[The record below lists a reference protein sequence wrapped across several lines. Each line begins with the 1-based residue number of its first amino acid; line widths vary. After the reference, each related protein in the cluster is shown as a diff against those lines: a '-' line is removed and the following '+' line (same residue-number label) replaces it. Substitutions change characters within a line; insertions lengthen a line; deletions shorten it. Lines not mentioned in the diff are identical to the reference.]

1 LSACAR
7 RILAELQ
14 KRKLN
19 KPALSV
25 HTAGRK
31 LKIGYRILRH
41 AQFHQQMRNGAKR
54 GIKMKM
60 IDRMKERAATGY
72 ILLWLLGI
80 PIPILLLIFLLRGC
94 T

>member
-1 LSACAR
+1 MMP
-7 RILAELQ
+7 E
-14 KRKLN
+14 
-19 KPALSV
+19 
-25 HTAGRK
+25 
-31 LKIGYRILRH
+31 
-41 AQFHQQMRNGAKR
+41 R
-54 GIKMKM
+54 GTKMKM